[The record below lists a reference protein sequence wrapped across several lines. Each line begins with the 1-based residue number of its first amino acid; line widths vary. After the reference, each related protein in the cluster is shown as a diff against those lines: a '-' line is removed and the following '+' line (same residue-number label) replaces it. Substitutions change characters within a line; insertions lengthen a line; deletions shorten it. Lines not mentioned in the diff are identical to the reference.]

1 MWNPGAFAR
10 WGSEMSVFA
19 EWDSFYVII
28 GSAAGAL
35 IGLQFVVITLIAG
48 SRVRSSHEGISAFGT
63 PTVVHFAAALL
74 TSAFMSA
81 PWSTLGGVRIPLL
94 LVGLFGIALVTKA
107 LRRARSQTGYTPVWE
122 DWLWHTILPFTAYAA
137 LVVAALLLGSH
148 TTSALFVIA
157 ATALSLLLIGI
168 HNSWD
173 TVTYIAI
180 DQAASSSDNNE

>member
-1 MWNPGAFAR
+1 MVEGAVPSALAG
-10 WGSEMSVFA
+10 WE
-19 EWDSFYVII
+19 SFYVIV
-28 GSAAGAL
+28 GSSGAAL

-81 PWSTLGGVRIPLL
+81 PWSTLRGVRIPLL
-94 LVGLFGIALVTKA
+94 LVGLFGIALVAKA

-122 DWLWHTILPFTAYAA
+122 DWVWHTILPFTAYAA
-137 LVVAALLLGSH
+137 VFVAALLLPAHATG
-148 TTSALFVIA
+148 ALFVIA
-157 ATALSLLLIGI
+157 AMALSLLLIGI

-180 DQAASSSDNNE
+180 DQAASSSDDSD